1 MSGSETGDR
10 ELLKIGGVSLVRC
23 RDVSVA
29 NGGGWT
35 SKGEKDRSTTWR
47 EMDWNSLKKLSFCGE
62 TACGGFNE
70 PAFSV
75 RTKGEEEKQ
84 YQFTQVSEFP
94 DRKLTW
100 KGEEKRSQKHAAADP
115 GKTLEFGEE
124 NYSVIFCCRLP
135 LLSSLI
141 HQISYRFC
149 PTSLF

>member
-1 MSGSETGDR
+1 MSWSETGDR

-35 SKGEKDRSTTWR
+35 SKGKKDRSTTWR
-47 EMDWNSLKKLSFCGE
+47 EMDWNSLKKLSSCGE

-100 KGEEKRSQKHAAADP
+100 KEGEEKPKHAAADP
-115 GKTLEFGEE
+115 GETLEFGEE

-135 LLSSLI
+135 LPSSFKI
-141 HQISYRFC
+141 HQNSHRSC
-149 PTSLF
+149 PTSLV

>member
-47 EMDWNSLKKLSFCGE
+47 EMDWNSLKKMSFCGE

-100 KGEEKRSQKHAAADP
+100 KEGEEKPKHAGADP
-115 GKTLEFGEE
+115 GKTLEFGKKTIPS
-124 NYSVIFCCRLP
+124 YSVADFLC
-135 LLSSLI
+135 
-141 HQISYRFC
+141 
-149 PTSLF
+149 

>member
-1 MSGSETGDR
+1 M
-10 ELLKIGGVSLVRC
+10 
-23 RDVSVA
+23 A

-100 KGEEKRSQKHAAADP
+100 KEGEEKPKTCCGGS
-115 GKTLEFGEE
+115 GKDFG
-124 NYSVIFCCRLP
+124 IRGRKLFRHI
-135 LLSSLI
+135 LL
-141 HQISYRFC
+141 
-149 PTSLF
+149 PTSSSAE